1 MLKIKKFGLIEVTEE
16 CWLLDRTAL
25 NRTGLERTTL
35 KWPISLLR
43 SSSDVKMAD
52 LEPRFEYDVK
62 MADLEAR
69 FEYDVKMAD
78 LEPRLEF

>member
-16 CWLLDRTAL
+16 CWLLD
-25 NRTGLERTTL
+25 RTGLERTTL